1 MERNSPLLQAVR
13 SAYDDTDYV
22 VDEGRDNVKTG
33 DITAVMSYDQMSH
46 LLTLMVTISVIS
58 ILILIFSVTVILG
71 FLWYT
76 RNLLNRK
83 CGCSKLHEQSTNI
96 NVPVYQHH
104 QLMSSA
110 QHPVVHGSG
119 QIVGHVGHVH
129 GGHVRH
135 GVAVQDS
142 HPIYRANKNVT
153 VNPLPPPK
161 LYQTNQFGSPR
172 RNLVPTVNPSQEER
186 CLDNSIS
193 SSDYDINHVT
203 SLDQLGHQDKPDEA
217 DPIYAEIKARDER
230 KEDSRDCLKSNS
242 ELESKQNK
250 SGPVEHQEV
259 GLGKKEIEY
268 WQITAK
274 EVVKFR
280 PCTETFIVRE

>member
-1 MERNSPLLQAVR
+1 
-13 SAYDDTDYV
+13 
-22 VDEGRDNVKTG
+22 
-33 DITAVMSYDQMSH
+33 
-46 LLTLMVTISVIS
+46 MVTISVIS

-83 CGCSKLHEQSTNI
+83 CGCSKLHEQSSNI

-104 QLMSSA
+104 QLMSSV
-110 QHPVVHGSG
+110 QHPVV
-119 QIVGHVGHVH
+119 
-129 GGHVRH
+129 
-135 GVAVQDS
+135 

-172 RNLVPTVNPSQEER
+172 RNLVPTINPSQEER

-217 DPIYAEIKARDER
+217 DPIYAEIKARDDK

-242 ELESKQNK
+242 ELESKQN
-250 SGPVEHQEV
+250 
-259 GLGKKEIEY
+259 
-268 WQITAK
+268 
-274 EVVKFR
+274 
-280 PCTETFIVRE
+280 